1 MSRYLYKKIQ
11 NISPEWLNFQHSG
24 LKLTTLESDPER
36 FSVKTSTF
44 CSCNAPQS
52 RLFSIKRNDAL
63 TAAYGNDNEAIFSVK
78 VDQKRA

>member
-1 MSRYLYKKIQ
+1 MISFCKIFYVSFIELLMPVYFLYRYFI
-11 NISPEWLNFQHSG
+11 
-24 LKLTTLESDPER
+24 ESDPER

-63 TAAYGNDNEAIFSVK
+63 PAAYGNDNEAIFSVK
-78 VDQKRA
+78 VNQKRA

>member
-1 MSRYLYKKIQ
+1 MISFCKIFYVSFIELLVPVYFLYRYFI
-11 NISPEWLNFQHSG
+11 
-24 LKLTTLESDPER
+24 ESDPER